1 VYDNKCP
8 GAAVTARGRHRRLS
22 PMQAQSNETVAE
34 RDHQTERTILTLLL
48 SDGQCVWSVE
58 ELVAEI
64 GRRLDT
70 TDAVAA
76 LNGAGLIH
84 RCGEF
89 VFATRAAIRFDVIEQ
104 Q

>member
-1 VYDNKCP
+1 
-8 GAAVTARGRHRRLS
+8 
-22 PMQAQSNETVAE
+22 MQGQSNETVAE

-76 LNGAGLIH
+76 LNAAGLIH

-89 VFATRAAIRFDVIEQ
+89 VFATRAAIRFDGIEQ

>member
-1 VYDNKCP
+1 MR
-8 GAAVTARGRHRRLS
+8 VTRRS
-22 PMQAQSNETVAE
+22 PSATTAP
-34 RDHQTERTILTLLL
+34 RATILTLLL
-48 SDGQCVWSVE
+48 SDRQCVWSVE
-58 ELVAEI
+58 ELVMEI

-76 LNGAGLIH
+76 LHGAGFVH

-89 VFATRAAIRFDVIEQ
+89 VFATRAAIRFDGIEQ

>member
-1 VYDNKCP
+1 
-8 GAAVTARGRHRRLS
+8 
-22 PMQAQSNETVAE
+22 MQDQPNETVAE
-34 RDHQTERTILTLLL
+34 CARRTEGTILTLLL

-76 LNGAGLIH
+76 LNAAGLIH

-89 VFATRAAIRFDVIEQ
+89 VFATRAAIRFDGIEQ
-104 Q
+104 H

>member
-1 VYDNKCP
+1 
-8 GAAVTARGRHRRLS
+8 
-22 PMQAQSNETVAE
+22 MQGQSNETVAE
-34 RDHQTERTILTLLL
+34 RDHQTEATILTLLL

-76 LNGAGLIH
+76 LGAAGLVH

-89 VFATRAAIRFDVIEQ
+89 VFATRAAIRFDGIEQ

>member
-1 VYDNKCP
+1 
-8 GAAVTARGRHRRLS
+8 
-22 PMQAQSNETVAE
+22 MQGQSNETVAE
-34 RDHQTERTILTLLL
+34 HDHQTERTILTLLL
-48 SDGQCVWSVE
+48 SDGQCVWSIE

-76 LNGAGLIH
+76 LSAAGLIH

-89 VFATRAAIRFDVIEQ
+89 VFATRAAIRFDGIGQ

>member
-1 VYDNKCP
+1 
-8 GAAVTARGRHRRLS
+8 
-22 PMQAQSNETVAE
+22 M
-34 RDHQTERTILTLLL
+34 
-48 SDGQCVWSVE
+48 
-58 ELVAEI
+58 AEI

-76 LNGAGLIH
+76 LNAAGLIH

-89 VFATRAAIRFDVIEQ
+89 VFATLAAIRFDGIEQ

>member
-1 VYDNKCP
+1 
-8 GAAVTARGRHRRLS
+8 
-22 PMQAQSNETVAE
+22 MQDESNETVAE
-34 RDHQTERTILTLLL
+34 CARRTEATILTLLL
-48 SDGQCVWSVE
+48 SDRQCVWSVE
-58 ELVAEI
+58 ELVIEI

-89 VFATRAAIRFDVIEQ
+89 VFATRAAIRFDGIEQ

>member
-1 VYDNKCP
+1 
-8 GAAVTARGRHRRLS
+8 
-22 PMQAQSNETVAE
+22 MQGQSNETVAE
-34 RDHQTERTILTLLL
+34 CDHQTERTILTLLL

-70 TDAVAA
+70 TDAVTA
-76 LNGAGLIH
+76 LNAAGLIH

-89 VFATRAAIRFDVIEQ
+89 VFATRAAIRFDGIEQ
-104 Q
+104 K

>member
-1 VYDNKCP
+1 
-8 GAAVTARGRHRRLS
+8 
-22 PMQAQSNETVAE
+22 MQGQPNETVAE
-34 RDHQTERTILTLLL
+34 FDHRTEQTILALLL

-58 ELVAEI
+58 ELVTEI

-70 TDAVAA
+70 VDAVAA
-76 LNGAGLIH
+76 LSAAGLIH

-89 VFATRAAIRFDVIEQ
+89 VFATRAAIRFDGIEQ

>member
-1 VYDNKCP
+1 
-8 GAAVTARGRHRRLS
+8 
-22 PMQAQSNETVAE
+22 MQGQTNETVAE
-34 RDHQTERTILTLLL
+34 CARRTEGTILTLLL

-58 ELVAEI
+58 ELVVEI

-76 LNGAGLIH
+76 LNAAGLIH

-89 VFATRAAIRFDVIEQ
+89 VFATRAAIRFDGIEQ
-104 Q
+104 H

>member
-1 VYDNKCP
+1 M
-8 GAAVTARGRHRRLS
+8 AS
-22 PMQAQSNETVAE
+22 
-34 RDHQTERTILTLLL
+34 
-48 SDGQCVWSVE
+48 VWSVE

-76 LNGAGLIH
+76 LNAAGLIH

-89 VFATRAAIRFDVIEQ
+89 VFATRAAIRFDGIEQ